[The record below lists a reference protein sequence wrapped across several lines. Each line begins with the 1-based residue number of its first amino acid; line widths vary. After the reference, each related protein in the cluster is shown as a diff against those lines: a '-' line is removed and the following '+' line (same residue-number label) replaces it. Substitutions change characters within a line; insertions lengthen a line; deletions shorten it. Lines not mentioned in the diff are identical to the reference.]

1 MLIYKNNPTLPQG
14 GPDIGLK
21 VGILAEIG
29 NMLHECAV
37 CKNCKILN
45 NKHNV
50 FITLLNL
57 MKFFNFILFQDTS
70 LYKFKQNEHVID
82 IKTEKNKEIIT
93 V

>member
-37 CKNCKILN
+37 FSCPWPP
-45 NKHNV
+45 
-50 FITLLNL
+50 LLARMDGQVWSDHVRNRVSYSSS
-57 MKFFNFILFQDTS
+57 KTS
-70 LYKFKQNEHVID
+70 DSDLV
-82 IKTEKNKEIIT
+82 
-93 V
+93 

>member
-37 CKNCKILN
+37 MSMLKQ
-45 NKHNV
+45 
-50 FITLLNL
+50 FIADFPGWRL
-57 MKFFNFILFQDTS
+57 DTTS
-70 LYKFKQNEHVID
+70 TSPPRALVLPSTKRGHSGQSASGIGVS
-82 IKTEKNKEIIT
+82 
-93 V
+93 

>member
-37 CKNCKILN
+37 VGSV
-45 NKHNV
+45 HNI
-50 FITLLNL
+50 FY
-57 MKFFNFILFQDTS
+57 F
-70 LYKFKQNEHVID
+70 
-82 IKTEKNKEIIT
+82 
-93 V
+93 

>member
-37 CKNCKILN
+37 GLMYKVCYKQQVNITSKIRV
-45 NKHNV
+45 K
-50 FITLLNL
+50 
-57 MKFFNFILFQDTS
+57 
-70 LYKFKQNEHVID
+70 
-82 IKTEKNKEIIT
+82 
-93 V
+93 

>member
-37 CKNCKILN
+37 CFVQFAI
-45 NKHNV
+45 
-50 FITLLNL
+50 FR
-57 MKFFNFILFQDTS
+57 ILFD
-70 LYKFKQNEHVID
+70 LVYPGC
-82 IKTEKNKEIIT
+82 
-93 V
+93 

>member
-37 CKNCKILN
+37 VVWSFTKEDLY
-45 NKHNV
+45 V
-50 FITLLNL
+50 FCNIQWDYIN
-57 MKFFNFILFQDTS
+57 I
-70 LYKFKQNEHVID
+70 Y
-82 IKTEKNKEIIT
+82 
-93 V
+93 

>member
-37 CKNCKILN
+37 MLYIKFVHRKNDYEYEVLKS
-45 NKHNV
+45 
-50 FITLLNL
+50 L
-57 MKFFNFILFQDTS
+57 M
-70 LYKFKQNEHVID
+70 VIASAANHRSD
-82 IKTEKNKEIIT
+82 C
-93 V
+93 

>member
-37 CKNCKILN
+37 LKKI
-45 NKHNV
+45 HYCGQMS
-50 FITLLNL
+50 FNL
-57 MKFFNFILFQDTS
+57 FKYLGSQILVYQDK
-70 LYKFKQNEHVID
+70 LGI
-82 IKTEKNKEIIT
+82 
-93 V
+93 

>member
-37 CKNCKILN
+37 CSELKQSKDGLLWVWITISVVIFVMILAT
-45 NKHNV
+45 V
-50 FITLLNL
+50 
-57 MKFFNFILFQDTS
+57 MA
-70 LYKFKQNEHVID
+70 VI
-82 IKTEKNKEIIT
+82 
-93 V
+93 VY

>member
-37 CKNCKILN
+37 
-45 NKHNV
+45 
-50 FITLLNL
+50 
-57 MKFFNFILFQDTS
+57 
-70 LYKFKQNEHVID
+70 
-82 IKTEKNKEIIT
+82 EKSYWMAGAGPK
-93 V
+93 